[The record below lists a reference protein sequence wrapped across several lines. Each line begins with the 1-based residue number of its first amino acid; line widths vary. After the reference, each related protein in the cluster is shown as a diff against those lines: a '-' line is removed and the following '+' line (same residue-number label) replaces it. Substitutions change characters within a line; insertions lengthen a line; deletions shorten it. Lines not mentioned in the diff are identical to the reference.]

1 MALYSLVLMAVLVV
15 GAPYWLA
22 RMFLSSKDRGRY
34 RAGLGQRLGRVP
46 AALRA
51 IATGRKVVWVHAV
64 SVGEVLAA
72 TLAATLL
79 GLAPAHAA
87 DHKSAPPAK
96 PAAEYAANDT
106 HPNEHVTVAAEPC
119 DDPKQCPFFRLPYLQ
134 HGLLPIRVIFTND
147 SDHALT
153 LEDARMQFI
162 SANDDKIPAATEDE
176 INRRIFTIHSTQP
189 IHIPLDPF
197 PIKRTPVDKKITED
211 DTDFG
216 FKSTTLNAHASLD
229 GYLFYDIQG
238 LDEPALKHA
247 ELYVKM
253 VHTLDGKQELFA
265 FTIPFDKWLAA
276 NPNAPSNQ
284 PRK

>member
-1 MALYSLVLMAVLVV
+1 MKPLDYNTPPTNPAHPLRSGAPSIAASPQWVGCKQIASAIAAVL
-15 GAPYWLA
+15 
-22 RMFLSSKDRGRY
+22 LS
-34 RAGLGQRLGRVP
+34 
-46 AALRA
+46 
-51 IATGRKVVWVHAV
+51 
-64 SVGEVLAA
+64 
-72 TLAATLL
+72 
-79 GLAPAHAA
+79 LAPAQAA

-119 DDPKQCPFFRLPYLQ
+119 DDPRQGPFFRLPYIQ

-211 DTDFG
+211 DNDFG

-265 FTIPFDKWLAA
+265 FTISFDKWLAA